1 MLTKKRRTKRERTK
15 RELVE
20 AIKANGAR
28 ELVEAI
34 KGFEEAARDEG
45 KIREAAASKGIP
57 PILAFGAL
65 VIFGTPNQKRA
76 ANLGLASELARMA
89 LEQTRPTEKDDG
101 KGEP

>member
-1 MLTKKRRTKRERTK
+1 MSHDERTKRKRRSK

-20 AIKANGAR
+20 AIKADGAR

-34 KGFEEAARDEG
+34 KGFEEAARDERE
-45 KIREAAASKGIP
+45 IREAAGLKGIP

-89 LEQTRPTEKDDG
+89 LEPTEKDDG